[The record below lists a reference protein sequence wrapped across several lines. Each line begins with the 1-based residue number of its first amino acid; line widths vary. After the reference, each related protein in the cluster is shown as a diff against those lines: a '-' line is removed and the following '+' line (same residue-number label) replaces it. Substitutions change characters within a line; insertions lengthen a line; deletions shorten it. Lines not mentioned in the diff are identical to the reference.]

1 MGETDQMTE
10 QPATQPD
17 NSVLN
22 DFLRSFQAQRA
33 LQQHQQA
40 YAEGGAVQPGREDSS
55 ITPEIEYLLNN
66 YVADT
71 RPQPMMQP
79 QPVMQQSPLAA
90 MQQNPQQFGR

>member
-10 QPATQPD
+10 QPATEPD

-33 LQQHQQA
+33 LQQHQAA
-40 YAEGGAVQPGREDSS
+40 YAEGGEVSQPNPTGG
-55 ITPEIEYLLNN
+55 ITPEIEFLLNN
-66 YVADT
+66 FVADT

-90 MQQNPQQFGR
+90 LQQNPQQFGR